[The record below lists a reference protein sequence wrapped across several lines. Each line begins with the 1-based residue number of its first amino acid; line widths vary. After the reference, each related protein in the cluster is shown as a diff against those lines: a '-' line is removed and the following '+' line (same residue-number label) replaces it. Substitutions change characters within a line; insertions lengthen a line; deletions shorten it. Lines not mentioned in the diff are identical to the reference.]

1 MTNRIN
7 VAIMMDIIKLANRR
21 RAPVTPALY
30 PVNPIATIA
39 APISIS
45 GAGDQDDDCP
55 IEYRKVEFVEGPG
68 ESRRTICARG
78 LMAIIP
84 CHSFWL
90 IAQSSLTPPVG
101 YWPLLLCAIDI

>member
-1 MTNRIN
+1 MTNRTN

-55 IEYRKVEFVEGPG
+55 IEYRKVEFVEGFKVH
-68 ESRRTICARG
+68 ENHSAARSRGDTSRQVAQNHLRTRI
-78 LMAIIP
+78 
-84 CHSFWL
+84 
-90 IAQSSLTPPVG
+90 
-101 YWPLLLCAIDI
+101 